1 MSTLA
6 DKECRHSVDTAWTE
20 RPRSLICL
28 VRPILTGLLIA
39 SSLASADSKWQPD
52 IEYSQAGG
60 ESLRLDASIPE
71 GSGPF
76 PIAILIHGGG
86 WGSGDKAADFGALS
100 KPLTGSGIA
109 WFSINYRLAPKHPWP
124 ACFEDVQTAIR
135 WVRANA
141 AAYNIDPKRI
151 ALVGYSAGGQLAAL
165 AAIRADESTQFQAV
179 VGFAPAVELVADM
192 KRRGEVGVAMRNL
205 LGLSEKL
212 DNTALAKIA
221 TLSPAEEIKPGLP
234 PFFIVQGTADK
245 SVRHEETLAFARRLK
260 QAEVPCTILEMK
272 DAPHRI
278 AEWPKFAPGYAEKT
292 AAWLKATLGT
302 KAP

>member
-1 MSTLA
+1 MTVSA
-6 DKECRHSVDTAWTE
+6 HEECRRSIDTEWTARPHSLV
-20 RPRSLICL
+20 RSL
-28 VRPILTGLLIA
+28 VIA
-39 SSLASADSKWQPD
+39 SLLAGSLASADPKWHPD
-52 IEYSQAGG
+52 IEYSKAGD

-71 GSGPF
+71 GTGPF
-76 PIAILIHGGG
+76 PIVILIHGGG

-100 KPLTGSGIA
+100 KPLANAGIA
-109 WFSINYRLAPKHPWP
+109 SFSINYRLAPKHPWP
-124 ACFEDVQTAIR
+124 ACLEDVQSALR

-141 AAYNIDPKRI
+141 ATYNADPKRI
-151 ALVGYSAGGQLAAL
+151 ALLGYSAGGQLAAL
-165 AAIRADESTQFQAV
+165 AAIRADESTRVQAV

-205 LGLSEKL
+205 LGLPDKL
-212 DNTALAKIA
+212 DDDALAKIA
-221 TLSPAEEIKPGLP
+221 TLSPAEEIKSGLP

-245 SVRHEETLAFARRLK
+245 SVRLEETLAFAQRLK

-278 AEWPKFAPGYAEKT
+278 AEWPKFAPDYAEKT
-292 AAWLKATLGT
+292 AAWLQSKLET

>member
-1 MSTLA
+1 MSMPA
-6 DKECRHSVDTAWTE
+6 HKECRRSVDTAWTE
-20 RPRSLICL
+20 RPRSLKRALI
-28 VRPILTGLLIA
+28 IA
-39 SSLASADSKWQPD
+39 SLFASSFASADPNSLPD

-71 GSGPF
+71 GTGPF

-86 WGSGDKAADFGALS
+86 WGSGDKAADFGDLS
-100 KPLTGSGIA
+100 KPLTDAGIA

-124 ACFEDVQTAIR
+124 ACFEDVQSAIR
-135 WVRANA
+135 WVKANA
-141 AAYNIDPKRI
+141 AAYNVDPKRV

-165 AAIRADESTQFQAV
+165 AAIRADEANRVQAV

-205 LGLSEKL
+205 LGLPNNL
-212 DNTALAKIA
+212 DEAALAKIT

-245 SVRHEETLAFARRLK
+245 SVRHEETLAFAQRLK
-260 QAEVPCTILEMK
+260 QAGVPCTILEMN

-278 AEWPKFAPGYAEKT
+278 AEWPKFSPDYAEKA
-292 AAWLKATLGT
+292 AAWLKATLET